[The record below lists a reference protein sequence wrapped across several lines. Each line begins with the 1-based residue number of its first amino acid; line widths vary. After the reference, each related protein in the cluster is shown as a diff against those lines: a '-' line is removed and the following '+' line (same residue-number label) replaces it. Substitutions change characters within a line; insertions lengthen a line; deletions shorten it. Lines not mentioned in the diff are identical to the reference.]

1 MTNETI
7 DQTTTPD
14 QTLNQTDFVP
24 QRFINNLQAAF
35 IKVDNAVAS
44 FDPDQKPIVDKN
56 DRDNRQAFEKI
67 SQLREEYANKAIKN
81 PTKKNQYF
89 SDFINKSN
97 DLINKDNLI
106 AVDSSVDSFKKFG
119 DQRYQIFTS
128 WVSLQK
134 DPSKINTQQIQN
146 FMENIIQPPISDDK
160 EKAEFLRSAKQS
172 FAGIIIGNQIR
183 SDEKFMGVFDE
194 FLKARQEAEKNAE
207 PTGGDWLDIFLSFVF
222 NKKQSSDLKE
232 TLHQEPRPDFEQN
245 IATTTTDI
253 QGLPPEA
260 RDLLDERGNFSK
272 FTLGDMEMLDVE
284 GVADKD
290 PNYKFNQ
297 LLIHNNALSS
307 VLMGSHSGIE
317 PEKVSLL
324 YGDNGGPEARHDWN
338 ATVGYKNQQGSN
350 VATLI
355 NAHLNNGS
363 GLVIAGNENGIKN
376 PSFYLYKQDQLT
388 GLKQALSQEEIQNKV
403 DFMEFLAQNN
413 AKLDNLSEK
422 EKEKFQTE
430 IGNFQ
435 KDRKA
440 YLDALGSDHIAFVS
454 KKDPKHLA
462 LVTEFGN
469 GEVSYTLK
477 DYGKKQDKALDGET
491 KTTLQGSLKY
501 DGVMFV
507 DYSNF
512 KYTNVSKSP
521 DKGLGATN
529 GVSHL
534 EANFSK
540 VAVFNLP
547 NLNNLAITN
556 YIRRDLEDKLW
567 AKGLSPQEANKLI
580 KDFLNSNKELVG
592 KVSNFNK
599 AVAEAKNTGNYD
611 EVKKAQKDLEKS
623 LRKRESLEKEVAK
636 KLESRNDNKN
646 RMEAKAQANSQKDK
660 IFALINK
667 EASKEARAAAFDPN
681 LKGVR
686 SELSDKLENINK
698 NLKDFGKSF
707 DELKNGKNNDFS
719 KAEETLKA
727 LKDSVKDLGINPEWI
742 SKIENLNAALNDFK
756 NGKNKDFSKVTQA
769 KSDLENS
776 IKDVII
782 NQKIT
787 DKVDNLNQAVSETKL
802 TGNFSKVEQALAE
815 LKNLSLDLGKNSDLQ
830 FVRDGV
836 RGTLVG
842 NGLSKTEATTL
853 TKNFS
858 DIRKELSEK
867 LFGKSNNN
875 NNGLKNN
882 EEPIYAQVNK
892 KKAGQATSPEEP
904 IYAQVARK
912 MSVKIDQLNEAASA
926 INRKIDRIN
935 KIASAGKGVGGF
947 SGAGQSASPEE
958 PIYAQVA
965 KKVSAKIDQ
974 LNESASAI
982 NRKIDRINK
991 IASAGKGVGGFSG
1004 AGQSAS
1010 PEEPIYAQVAKKV
1023 RAKIDQ
1029 LNESASAIN
1038 RKMDRINKIASAG
1051 KGVGGFRGAGQSA
1064 SPEEPIYAQ
1073 VAKKVRAKIDQLNE
1087 SASAINRKMDRINKI
1102 ASAGKGVGGFSGA
1115 GQSASP
1121 EEPLYAQVA
1130 KKVRAKIDQLNESAS
1145 AINRKIDRINKIAS
1159 AGKGV
1164 GGFRGAGQSAS
1175 PEEPI
1180 YAQVAKKVSA
1190 KIDQLNESASAI
1202 NRKMDRINKIASAGK
1217 GVGGFSGAGQSASPE
1232 EPLYAQVA
1240 KKVSAKID
1248 QLNESASAINRK
1260 IDRIN
1265 KIASAGKGVGGFSG
1279 AGQSASPE
1287 EPLYA
1292 QVAKKVRAKIDQ
1304 LNESASAINRK
1315 MDRINKIASA
1325 GKGVG
1330 GFRGAGQ
1337 SASPEEPL
1345 YAQVAK
1351 KVSAKIDQ
1359 LNESASAINRKID
1372 RINKIA
1378 SAGKGVGG
1386 FRGAGQSASPEEPLY
1401 AQVAK
1406 KVRAKID
1413 QLNESA
1419 SAINRKIDR
1428 INKIASAGKGVGG
1441 FRGAGQ
1447 SASPEEPL
1455 YAQVAKKVR
1464 AKIDQ
1469 LNESASAIN
1478 RKIDRINKIAS
1489 AGKGVGGFSGA
1500 GQSASPEEPLYAQ
1513 VAKKVRAKID
1523 QLNESASAINR
1534 KMDRINKIASAGKGV
1549 GGFRGAGQSASPEE
1563 PLYAQ
1568 VAKKVSAKIDQ
1579 LNESASA
1586 INRKMDRI
1594 NKIASAGKGVGGFRG
1609 AGQSASPEEP
1619 IYAQVAKKVSAK
1631 IDQLNESASAINRK
1645 MDRINKIAS
1654 AGKGVGGFRG
1664 AGQSAS
1670 PEEPLYAQVAK
1681 KVSAKIDQL
1690 NESASAINRKID
1702 RINKIASAGKGVG
1715 GFSGAGQSASPEE
1728 PIYAQVAKKVSAKID
1743 QLNES
1748 ASAINRKID
1757 RINKIASAGKGV
1769 GGFSGAGQSASPEP
1783 IYATID
1789 FDEANQAGFSLR
1801 RSAAVNDLS
1810 KVGLSREQELT
1821 RRIGDLNQAVSEAK
1835 AGHFDKLEQKIDE
1848 LKDSTKKNALKLW
1861 VESAKQV
1868 PTGLQAKLDN
1878 YATNSHTRINSNV
1891 QSGTINEKATGMLT
1905 QKNPEWLKLVN
1916 DKIVAHNVGSAH
1928 LSEYDKIGFNQK
1940 NMKDYS
1946 DSFKF
1951 STKLNNAVK
1960 DIKSSFV
1967 QFLTNTFSTGSYS
1980 LMKANVE
1987 HGVKNTTKGGFQKS

>member
-1 MTNETI
+1 
-7 DQTTTPD
+7 
-14 QTLNQTDFVP
+14 
-24 QRFINNLQAAF
+24 
-35 IKVDNAVAS
+35 
-44 FDPDQKPIVDKN
+44 
-56 DRDNRQAFEKI
+56 
-67 SQLREEYANKAIKN
+67 
-81 PTKKNQYF
+81 
-89 SDFINKSN
+89 
-97 DLINKDNLI
+97 
-106 AVDSSVDSFKKFG
+106 
-119 DQRYQIFTS
+119 
-128 WVSLQK
+128 
-134 DPSKINTQQIQN
+134 
-146 FMENIIQPPISDDK
+146 QPPISDDK

-194 FLKARQEAEKNAE
+194 SLKARQEAEKNEE
-207 PTGGDWLDIFLSFVF
+207 PAGGDWLDIFLSFVF

-245 IATTTTDI
+245 LATTTTDI

-260 RDLLDERGNFSK
+260 RDLLDERGNFFK

-307 VLMGSHSGIE
+307 VLMGGHSNIE

-338 ATVGYKNQQGSN
+338 ATVGYKNQQGNN

-363 GLVIAGNENGIKN
+363 GLIIVGNEDGIKN
-376 PSFYLYKQDQLT
+376 PSFYLYKEDQLT
-388 GLKQALSQEEIQNKV
+388 GLKQAMSQEEIQNKV
-403 DFMEFLAQNN
+403 DFMEFLAKNN

-430 IGNFQ
+430 IENFQ
-435 KDRKA
+435 KDREA
-440 YLDALGSDHIAFVS
+440 YLDALGNDHIAFVS

-507 DYSNF
+507 NYSNF
-512 KYTNVSKSP
+512 KYTNASKSP
-521 DKGLGATN
+521 NKGLGATN

-534 EANFSK
+534 EANLSK

-580 KDFLNSNKELVG
+580 KDFLNSNKEMVG
-592 KVSNFNK
+592 KVLNFNK

-623 LRKRESLEKEVAK
+623 LRKREHLEKEVAK

-660 IFALINK
+660 IFALINQ
-667 EASKEARAAAFDPN
+667 EASKEARVAAFDPN
-681 LKGVR
+681 LKGIR

-802 TGNFSKVEQALAE
+802 TGDFSKVEQALAE
-815 LKNLSLDLGKNSDLQ
+815 LKSLSLDQKNESFNVGKNSDLQ
-830 FVRDGV
+830 SVRDSV

-842 NGLSKTEATTL
+842 NGLSKTEATKL
-853 TKNFS
+853 SKNFS

-875 NNGLKNN
+875 SNGLKNS

-904 IYAQVARK
+904 IYAQVAK
-912 MSVKIDQLNEAASA
+912 KVSAKIDQLNKATSK
-926 INRKIDRIN
+926 INARIDRIN

-947 SGAGQSASPEE
+947 SGAG
-958 PIYAQVA
+958 
-965 KKVSAKIDQ
+965 
-974 LNESASAI
+974 
-982 NRKIDRINK
+982 R
-991 IASAGKGVGGFSG
+991 
-1004 AGQSAS
+1004 
-1010 PEEPIYAQVAKKV
+1010 
-1023 RAKIDQ
+1023 
-1029 LNESASAIN
+1029 
-1038 RKMDRINKIASAG
+1038 
-1051 KGVGGFRGAGQSA
+1051 
-1064 SPEEPIYAQ
+1064 
-1073 VAKKVRAKIDQLNE
+1073 
-1087 SASAINRKMDRINKI
+1087 
-1102 ASAGKGVGGFSGA
+1102 
-1115 GQSASP
+1115 
-1121 EEPLYAQVA
+1121 
-1130 KKVRAKIDQLNESAS
+1130 
-1145 AINRKIDRINKIAS
+1145 
-1159 AGKGV
+1159 
-1164 GGFRGAGQSAS
+1164 
-1175 PEEPI
+1175 
-1180 YAQVAKKVSA
+1180 
-1190 KIDQLNESASAI
+1190 
-1202 NRKMDRINKIASAGK
+1202 
-1217 GVGGFSGAGQSASPE
+1217 
-1232 EPLYAQVA
+1232 
-1240 KKVSAKID
+1240 
-1248 QLNESASAINRK
+1248 
-1260 IDRIN
+1260 
-1265 KIASAGKGVGGFSG
+1265 
-1279 AGQSASPE
+1279 
-1287 EPLYA
+1287 
-1292 QVAKKVRAKIDQ
+1292 
-1304 LNESASAINRK
+1304 
-1315 MDRINKIASA
+1315 
-1325 GKGVG
+1325 
-1330 GFRGAGQ
+1330 
-1337 SASPEEPL
+1337 
-1345 YAQVAK
+1345 
-1351 KVSAKIDQ
+1351 
-1359 LNESASAINRKID
+1359 
-1372 RINKIA
+1372 
-1378 SAGKGVGG
+1378 
-1386 FRGAGQSASPEEPLY
+1386 
-1401 AQVAK
+1401 
-1406 KVRAKID
+1406 
-1413 QLNESA
+1413 
-1419 SAINRKIDR
+1419 
-1428 INKIASAGKGVGG
+1428 
-1441 FRGAGQ
+1441 
-1447 SASPEEPL
+1447 
-1455 YAQVAKKVR
+1455 
-1464 AKIDQ
+1464 
-1469 LNESASAIN
+1469 
-1478 RKIDRINKIAS
+1478 
-1489 AGKGVGGFSGA
+1489 
-1500 GQSASPEEPLYAQ
+1500 
-1513 VAKKVRAKID
+1513 
-1523 QLNESASAINR
+1523 
-1534 KMDRINKIASAGKGV
+1534 
-1549 GGFRGAGQSASPEE
+1549 
-1563 PLYAQ
+1563 
-1568 VAKKVSAKIDQ
+1568 
-1579 LNESASA
+1579 
-1586 INRKMDRI
+1586 
-1594 NKIASAGKGVGGFRG
+1594 
-1609 AGQSASPEEP
+1609 
-1619 IYAQVAKKVSAK
+1619 
-1631 IDQLNESASAINRK
+1631 
-1645 MDRINKIAS
+1645 
-1654 AGKGVGGFRG
+1654 
-1664 AGQSAS
+1664 
-1670 PEEPLYAQVAK
+1670 
-1681 KVSAKIDQL
+1681 
-1690 NESASAINRKID
+1690 
-1702 RINKIASAGKGVG
+1702 
-1715 GFSGAGQSASPEE
+1715 
-1728 PIYAQVAKKVSAKID
+1728 
-1743 QLNES
+1743 
-1748 ASAINRKID
+1748 
-1757 RINKIASAGKGV
+1757 
-1769 GGFSGAGQSASPEP
+1769 SASPEP

-1789 FDEANQAGFSLR
+1789 FDETNQAGFPLR

-1835 AGHFDKLEQKIDE
+1835 TGHFSNLEQKIDE

-1891 QSGTINEKATGMLT
+1891 QSGTINEKVTGMLT

-1960 DIKSSFV
+1960 DIKSGFV

-1980 LMKANVE
+1980 LIKANAE
-1987 HGVKNTTKGGFQKS
+1987 HGVKNTTKSGFQKS

>member
-14 QTLNQTDFVP
+14 QTLNPTDFVP
-24 QRFINNLQAAF
+24 QRFINNLQVAF
-35 IKVDNAVAS
+35 LKVDNAVAS
-44 FDPDQKPIVDKN
+44 YDPDQKPIVDKN

-81 PTKKNQYF
+81 PAKKNQYF

-134 DPSKINTQQIQN
+134 DPSKINTQQIRN
-146 FMENIIQPPISDDK
+146 FMENIVQPPISDDK

-194 FLKARQEAEKNAE
+194 SLKERQEAEKSAE
-207 PTGGDWLDIFLSFVF
+207 PSGGDWLDIFLSFVF

-245 IATTTTDI
+245 LATTTTDI

-307 VLMGSHSGIE
+307 VLMGGHSSIE

-355 NAHLNNGS
+355 NAHLHNGS

-376 PSFYLYKQDQLT
+376 PSFYLYKEDQLT
-388 GLKQALSQEEIQNKV
+388 GLKQAMSQEEIQNKV
-403 DFMEFLAQNN
+403 DFMEFLAKNN

-422 EKEKFQTE
+422 EKGKFQTE

-440 YLDALGSDHIAFVS
+440 YLDALGNDHVAFVS
-454 KKDPKHLA
+454 KKDNKHLA

-507 DYSNF
+507 NYSNF
-512 KYTNVSKSP
+512 KYTNASKSP
-521 DKGLGATN
+521 DKGVGTTN

-556 YIRRDLEDKLW
+556 YIRRDLEDKLR

-623 LRKRESLEKEVAK
+623 LRKREHLEKEVAK
-636 KLESRNDNKN
+636 KLESRNENKN

-681 LKGVR
+681 LKGIR

-707 DELKNGKNNDFS
+707 DELKNGTNKDFS

-727 LKDSVKDLGINPEWI
+727 LKDSMEDLGINPEEWI

-756 NGKNKDFSKVTQA
+756 NGKNSDFSKVTQA

-802 TGNFSKVEQALAE
+802 TGDFSKVEQVLAE
-815 LKNLSLDLGKNSDLQ
+815 LKNLSLDQKNESFNVGKSSDLQ
-830 FVRDGV
+830 SVRDSV

-842 NGLSKTEATTL
+842 NGLSKTEATKL
-853 TKNFS
+853 SKNFS

-867 LFGKSNNN
+867 LFGKSNS
-875 NNGLKNN
+875 NGLKNN

-892 KKAGQATSPEEP
+892 KKAGQVASPEEP
-904 IYAQVARK
+904 IYAQVAK
-912 MSVKIDQLNEAASA
+912 KVSAKIDQLNEATSA

-947 SGAGQSASPEE
+947 SGAG
-958 PIYAQVA
+958 
-965 KKVSAKIDQ
+965 
-974 LNESASAI
+974 
-982 NRKIDRINK
+982 R
-991 IASAGKGVGGFSG
+991 
-1004 AGQSAS
+1004 
-1010 PEEPIYAQVAKKV
+1010 
-1023 RAKIDQ
+1023 
-1029 LNESASAIN
+1029 
-1038 RKMDRINKIASAG
+1038 
-1051 KGVGGFRGAGQSA
+1051 
-1064 SPEEPIYAQ
+1064 
-1073 VAKKVRAKIDQLNE
+1073 
-1087 SASAINRKMDRINKI
+1087 
-1102 ASAGKGVGGFSGA
+1102 
-1115 GQSASP
+1115 
-1121 EEPLYAQVA
+1121 
-1130 KKVRAKIDQLNESAS
+1130 
-1145 AINRKIDRINKIAS
+1145 
-1159 AGKGV
+1159 
-1164 GGFRGAGQSAS
+1164 
-1175 PEEPI
+1175 
-1180 YAQVAKKVSA
+1180 
-1190 KIDQLNESASAI
+1190 
-1202 NRKMDRINKIASAGK
+1202 
-1217 GVGGFSGAGQSASPE
+1217 
-1232 EPLYAQVA
+1232 
-1240 KKVSAKID
+1240 
-1248 QLNESASAINRK
+1248 
-1260 IDRIN
+1260 
-1265 KIASAGKGVGGFSG
+1265 
-1279 AGQSASPE
+1279 
-1287 EPLYA
+1287 
-1292 QVAKKVRAKIDQ
+1292 
-1304 LNESASAINRK
+1304 
-1315 MDRINKIASA
+1315 
-1325 GKGVG
+1325 
-1330 GFRGAGQ
+1330 
-1337 SASPEEPL
+1337 
-1345 YAQVAK
+1345 
-1351 KVSAKIDQ
+1351 
-1359 LNESASAINRKID
+1359 
-1372 RINKIA
+1372 
-1378 SAGKGVGG
+1378 
-1386 FRGAGQSASPEEPLY
+1386 
-1401 AQVAK
+1401 
-1406 KVRAKID
+1406 
-1413 QLNESA
+1413 
-1419 SAINRKIDR
+1419 
-1428 INKIASAGKGVGG
+1428 
-1441 FRGAGQ
+1441 
-1447 SASPEEPL
+1447 
-1455 YAQVAKKVR
+1455 
-1464 AKIDQ
+1464 
-1469 LNESASAIN
+1469 
-1478 RKIDRINKIAS
+1478 
-1489 AGKGVGGFSGA
+1489 
-1500 GQSASPEEPLYAQ
+1500 
-1513 VAKKVRAKID
+1513 
-1523 QLNESASAINR
+1523 
-1534 KMDRINKIASAGKGV
+1534 
-1549 GGFRGAGQSASPEE
+1549 
-1563 PLYAQ
+1563 
-1568 VAKKVSAKIDQ
+1568 
-1579 LNESASA
+1579 
-1586 INRKMDRI
+1586 
-1594 NKIASAGKGVGGFRG
+1594 
-1609 AGQSASPEEP
+1609 
-1619 IYAQVAKKVSAK
+1619 
-1631 IDQLNESASAINRK
+1631 
-1645 MDRINKIAS
+1645 
-1654 AGKGVGGFRG
+1654 
-1664 AGQSAS
+1664 
-1670 PEEPLYAQVAK
+1670 
-1681 KVSAKIDQL
+1681 
-1690 NESASAINRKID
+1690 
-1702 RINKIASAGKGVG
+1702 
-1715 GFSGAGQSASPEE
+1715 
-1728 PIYAQVAKKVSAKID
+1728 
-1743 QLNES
+1743 
-1748 ASAINRKID
+1748 
-1757 RINKIASAGKGV
+1757 
-1769 GGFSGAGQSASPEP
+1769 SASPEP

-1789 FDEANQAGFSLR
+1789 FDEANQAGFPLR
-1801 RSAAVNDLS
+1801 RYAAVNDLS

-1835 AGHFDKLEQKIDE
+1835 TGHFDKLEQKIDE

-1868 PTGLQAKLDN
+1868 PTSLQAKLDN

-1891 QSGTINEKATGMLT
+1891 QNGAINERATGMLT

-1960 DIKSSFV
+1960 DIKSNFV
-1967 QFLTNTFSTGSYS
+1967 QFLTNAFSQGSYN
-1980 LMKANVE
+1980 LMKANAE
-1987 HGVKNTTKGGFQKS
+1987 HGVKNTTKSGFQKS

>member
-14 QTLNQTDFVP
+14 QTPNQTDFVP
-24 QRFINNLQAAF
+24 QRFINNLQVAF

-44 FDPDQKPIVDKN
+44 FDPNQKPIVDKN

-134 DPSKINTQQIQN
+134 DPSKINTQQIRN

-183 SDEKFMGVFDE
+183 SDQKFMGVFDE
-194 FLKARQEAEKNAE
+194 SLKERQEAEKNAE
-207 PTGGDWLDIFLSFVF
+207 PAGGDWLDIFLSFVF

-245 IATTTTDI
+245 LATTTTDI

-260 RDLLDERGNFSK
+260 RDLLDERGNFFK
-272 FTLGDMEMLDVE
+272 FTLGDVEMLDVE

-307 VLMGSHSGIE
+307 VLMGGHSNIE

-363 GLVIAGNENGIKN
+363 GLIIAGNEDGIKN
-376 PSFYLYKQDQLT
+376 PSFYLYKEDQLT
-388 GLKQALSQEEIQNKV
+388 GLKQAMSQEEIQNKV

-430 IGNFQ
+430 IEYFQ

-440 YLDALGSDHIAFVS
+440 YLDALGNDHIAFVS

-507 DYSNF
+507 NYSNF
-512 KYTNVSKSP
+512 KYTNASKSP
-521 DKGLGATN
+521 DKGVGTTN

-580 KDFLNSNKELVG
+580 KDFLNSNKEMVG

-623 LRKRESLEKEVAK
+623 LRKREHLEKEVAK

-802 TGNFSKVEQALAE
+802 TGDFSKVEQALAE
-815 LKNLSLDLGKNSDLQ
+815 LKSLSLDQKNESFNVGKNSDLQ
-830 FVRDGV
+830 SVRDSV

-842 NGLSKTEATTL
+842 NGLSKTEATKL
-853 TKNFS
+853 SKNFS

-875 NNGLKNN
+875 SNGLKNN

-892 KKAGQATSPEEP
+892 KKTGQATSPEEP
-904 IYAQVARK
+904 IYAQVNKKKTGQVASPEEPIYAQVAK
-912 MSVKIDQLNEAASA
+912 KVSAKIDQLNEATSA

-947 SGAGQSASPEE
+947 SGAG
-958 PIYAQVA
+958 
-965 KKVSAKIDQ
+965 
-974 LNESASAI
+974 
-982 NRKIDRINK
+982 R
-991 IASAGKGVGGFSG
+991 
-1004 AGQSAS
+1004 
-1010 PEEPIYAQVAKKV
+1010 
-1023 RAKIDQ
+1023 
-1029 LNESASAIN
+1029 
-1038 RKMDRINKIASAG
+1038 
-1051 KGVGGFRGAGQSA
+1051 
-1064 SPEEPIYAQ
+1064 
-1073 VAKKVRAKIDQLNE
+1073 
-1087 SASAINRKMDRINKI
+1087 
-1102 ASAGKGVGGFSGA
+1102 
-1115 GQSASP
+1115 
-1121 EEPLYAQVA
+1121 
-1130 KKVRAKIDQLNESAS
+1130 
-1145 AINRKIDRINKIAS
+1145 
-1159 AGKGV
+1159 
-1164 GGFRGAGQSAS
+1164 
-1175 PEEPI
+1175 
-1180 YAQVAKKVSA
+1180 
-1190 KIDQLNESASAI
+1190 
-1202 NRKMDRINKIASAGK
+1202 
-1217 GVGGFSGAGQSASPE
+1217 
-1232 EPLYAQVA
+1232 
-1240 KKVSAKID
+1240 
-1248 QLNESASAINRK
+1248 
-1260 IDRIN
+1260 
-1265 KIASAGKGVGGFSG
+1265 
-1279 AGQSASPE
+1279 
-1287 EPLYA
+1287 
-1292 QVAKKVRAKIDQ
+1292 
-1304 LNESASAINRK
+1304 
-1315 MDRINKIASA
+1315 
-1325 GKGVG
+1325 
-1330 GFRGAGQ
+1330 
-1337 SASPEEPL
+1337 
-1345 YAQVAK
+1345 
-1351 KVSAKIDQ
+1351 
-1359 LNESASAINRKID
+1359 
-1372 RINKIA
+1372 
-1378 SAGKGVGG
+1378 
-1386 FRGAGQSASPEEPLY
+1386 
-1401 AQVAK
+1401 
-1406 KVRAKID
+1406 
-1413 QLNESA
+1413 
-1419 SAINRKIDR
+1419 
-1428 INKIASAGKGVGG
+1428 
-1441 FRGAGQ
+1441 
-1447 SASPEEPL
+1447 
-1455 YAQVAKKVR
+1455 
-1464 AKIDQ
+1464 
-1469 LNESASAIN
+1469 
-1478 RKIDRINKIAS
+1478 
-1489 AGKGVGGFSGA
+1489 
-1500 GQSASPEEPLYAQ
+1500 
-1513 VAKKVRAKID
+1513 
-1523 QLNESASAINR
+1523 
-1534 KMDRINKIASAGKGV
+1534 
-1549 GGFRGAGQSASPEE
+1549 
-1563 PLYAQ
+1563 
-1568 VAKKVSAKIDQ
+1568 
-1579 LNESASA
+1579 
-1586 INRKMDRI
+1586 
-1594 NKIASAGKGVGGFRG
+1594 
-1609 AGQSASPEEP
+1609 
-1619 IYAQVAKKVSAK
+1619 
-1631 IDQLNESASAINRK
+1631 
-1645 MDRINKIAS
+1645 
-1654 AGKGVGGFRG
+1654 
-1664 AGQSAS
+1664 
-1670 PEEPLYAQVAK
+1670 
-1681 KVSAKIDQL
+1681 
-1690 NESASAINRKID
+1690 
-1702 RINKIASAGKGVG
+1702 
-1715 GFSGAGQSASPEE
+1715 
-1728 PIYAQVAKKVSAKID
+1728 
-1743 QLNES
+1743 
-1748 ASAINRKID
+1748 
-1757 RINKIASAGKGV
+1757 
-1769 GGFSGAGQSASPEP
+1769 SASPEP

-1789 FDEANQAGFSLR
+1789 FDEANQAGFPLR
-1801 RSAAVNDLS
+1801 RSAPVNDLS
-1810 KVGLSREQELT
+1810 KVGLSREEELT

-1835 AGHFDKLEQKIDE
+1835 TGHFDKLEQKIDE
-1848 LKDSTKKNALKLW
+1848 LKDSTKNNASKLW

-1891 QSGTINEKATGMLT
+1891 QKGVINEKATGVLT

-1960 DIKSSFV
+1960 DIKSNFV
-1967 QFLTNTFSTGSYS
+1967 QFLTNAFSTGSYS

-1987 HGVKNTTKGGFQKS
+1987 HGVKNTTKSGFQKS

>member
-14 QTLNQTDFVP
+14 QTPNPTGFVP
-24 QRFINNLQAAF
+24 QRFINNLQVAF
-35 IKVDNAVAS
+35 LKVDNAVAS
-44 FDPDQKPIVDKN
+44 YDPDQKPIVDKN

-134 DPSKINTQQIQN
+134 DPSKINTQQIRN

-183 SDEKFMGVFDE
+183 SDQKFMGVFDE
-194 FLKARQEAEKNAE
+194 SLKARQEAEKNAE
-207 PTGGDWLDIFLSFVF
+207 PSGGDWLDIFLSFVF

-245 IATTTTDI
+245 LATTTTDI

-307 VLMGSHSGIE
+307 VLMGGHSNIE

-355 NAHLNNGS
+355 NAHLHNGS
-363 GLVIAGNENGIKN
+363 GLVIAGNEDGIKN
-376 PSFYLYKQDQLT
+376 PSFYLYKEDQLT
-388 GLKQALSQEEIQNKV
+388 GLKQAMSQEEIQNKV
-403 DFMEFLAQNN
+403 DFMEFLAKNN

-430 IGNFQ
+430 IEYFQ

-440 YLDALGSDHIAFVS
+440 YLDALGNDHVAFVS
-454 KKDPKHLA
+454 KKDQKHLA

-477 DYGKKQDKALDGET
+477 DYGKKQDKALDGEV

-512 KYTNVSKSP
+512 KYTNASKSP
-521 DKGLGATN
+521 DKGVSATN

-547 NLNNLAITN
+547 NLNNFAITN

-580 KDFLNSNKELVG
+580 KDFLNSNKEMVG

-623 LRKRESLEKEVAK
+623 LRKREHLEKEVAK

-719 KAEETLKA
+719 KAEEALKA

-756 NGKNKDFSKVTQA
+756 NGKNNDFSKVTQA

-787 DKVDNLNQAVSETKL
+787 DKVDNLNQAVLETKL
-802 TGNFSKVEQALAE
+802 TGDFSKVEQALAE
-815 LKNLSLDLGKNSDLQ
+815 LKNLSLDQKNESFNVGKNSDLQ
-830 FVRDGV
+830 SVRDSV

-842 NGLSKTEATTL
+842 NGLSKTEATKL
-853 TKNFS
+853 SKNFS

-867 LFGKSNNN
+867 LFGKSNS
-875 NNGLKNN
+875 NGLKNN
-882 EEPIYAQVNK
+882 EEPIYAQVAK
-892 KKAGQATSPEEP
+892 KVSA
-904 IYAQVARK
+904 
-912 MSVKIDQLNEAASA
+912 KIDQLNEATSA

-947 SGAGQSASPEE
+947 SGAG
-958 PIYAQVA
+958 
-965 KKVSAKIDQ
+965 
-974 LNESASAI
+974 
-982 NRKIDRINK
+982 R
-991 IASAGKGVGGFSG
+991 
-1004 AGQSAS
+1004 
-1010 PEEPIYAQVAKKV
+1010 
-1023 RAKIDQ
+1023 
-1029 LNESASAIN
+1029 
-1038 RKMDRINKIASAG
+1038 
-1051 KGVGGFRGAGQSA
+1051 
-1064 SPEEPIYAQ
+1064 
-1073 VAKKVRAKIDQLNE
+1073 
-1087 SASAINRKMDRINKI
+1087 
-1102 ASAGKGVGGFSGA
+1102 
-1115 GQSASP
+1115 
-1121 EEPLYAQVA
+1121 
-1130 KKVRAKIDQLNESAS
+1130 
-1145 AINRKIDRINKIAS
+1145 
-1159 AGKGV
+1159 
-1164 GGFRGAGQSAS
+1164 
-1175 PEEPI
+1175 
-1180 YAQVAKKVSA
+1180 
-1190 KIDQLNESASAI
+1190 
-1202 NRKMDRINKIASAGK
+1202 
-1217 GVGGFSGAGQSASPE
+1217 
-1232 EPLYAQVA
+1232 
-1240 KKVSAKID
+1240 
-1248 QLNESASAINRK
+1248 
-1260 IDRIN
+1260 
-1265 KIASAGKGVGGFSG
+1265 
-1279 AGQSASPE
+1279 
-1287 EPLYA
+1287 
-1292 QVAKKVRAKIDQ
+1292 
-1304 LNESASAINRK
+1304 
-1315 MDRINKIASA
+1315 
-1325 GKGVG
+1325 
-1330 GFRGAGQ
+1330 
-1337 SASPEEPL
+1337 
-1345 YAQVAK
+1345 
-1351 KVSAKIDQ
+1351 
-1359 LNESASAINRKID
+1359 
-1372 RINKIA
+1372 
-1378 SAGKGVGG
+1378 
-1386 FRGAGQSASPEEPLY
+1386 
-1401 AQVAK
+1401 
-1406 KVRAKID
+1406 
-1413 QLNESA
+1413 
-1419 SAINRKIDR
+1419 
-1428 INKIASAGKGVGG
+1428 
-1441 FRGAGQ
+1441 
-1447 SASPEEPL
+1447 
-1455 YAQVAKKVR
+1455 
-1464 AKIDQ
+1464 
-1469 LNESASAIN
+1469 
-1478 RKIDRINKIAS
+1478 
-1489 AGKGVGGFSGA
+1489 
-1500 GQSASPEEPLYAQ
+1500 
-1513 VAKKVRAKID
+1513 
-1523 QLNESASAINR
+1523 
-1534 KMDRINKIASAGKGV
+1534 
-1549 GGFRGAGQSASPEE
+1549 
-1563 PLYAQ
+1563 
-1568 VAKKVSAKIDQ
+1568 
-1579 LNESASA
+1579 
-1586 INRKMDRI
+1586 
-1594 NKIASAGKGVGGFRG
+1594 
-1609 AGQSASPEEP
+1609 
-1619 IYAQVAKKVSAK
+1619 
-1631 IDQLNESASAINRK
+1631 
-1645 MDRINKIAS
+1645 
-1654 AGKGVGGFRG
+1654 
-1664 AGQSAS
+1664 
-1670 PEEPLYAQVAK
+1670 
-1681 KVSAKIDQL
+1681 
-1690 NESASAINRKID
+1690 
-1702 RINKIASAGKGVG
+1702 
-1715 GFSGAGQSASPEE
+1715 
-1728 PIYAQVAKKVSAKID
+1728 
-1743 QLNES
+1743 
-1748 ASAINRKID
+1748 
-1757 RINKIASAGKGV
+1757 
-1769 GGFSGAGQSASPEP
+1769 SASPEP

-1789 FDEANQAGFSLR
+1789 FDEANQAGFPLR
-1801 RSAAVNDLS
+1801 RYAGVGDLS

-1848 LKDSTKKNALKLW
+1848 LKDSTKQNALKLW
-1861 VESAKQV
+1861 TESAKQV

-1891 QSGTINEKATGMLT
+1891 QGGAINEKATGMLT

-1916 DKIVAHNVGSAH
+1916 DKIVAHNVGSAN
-1928 LSEYDKIGFNQK
+1928 LSAYDNIGFNQK

-1967 QFLTNTFSTGSYS
+1967 QFLTNTFSAGAYS
-1980 LMKANVE
+1980 LAKANAE
-1987 HGVKNTTKGGFQKS
+1987 LGVKNINTKSGFQKS

>member
-14 QTLNQTDFVP
+14 QTPNQTDFVP
-24 QRFINNLQAAF
+24 QRFINNLQVAF

-81 PTKKNQYF
+81 PAKKNQYF

-106 AVDSSVDSFKKFG
+106 AVDSSVESFRKFG

-134 DPSKINTQQIQN
+134 DPSKINTQQIRN
-146 FMENIIQPPISDDK
+146 FMENVIQPPISDDK

-194 FLKARQEAEKNAE
+194 SLKARQEAEKNAE
-207 PTGGDWLDIFLSFVF
+207 PAGGDWLDIFLSFVF

-232 TLHQEPRPDFEQN
+232 TLNQEPRPDFEQN
-245 IATTTTDI
+245 LATTITDI

-260 RDLLDERGNFSK
+260 RDLLDERGNFFK
-272 FTLGDMEMLDVE
+272 FTLGDVEMLDVE

-307 VLMGSHSGIE
+307 MLMGSHSNIE

-338 ATVGYKNQQGSN
+338 ATVGYKNQQGNN

-363 GLVIAGNENGIKN
+363 GLIIAGNEDGIKN
-376 PSFYLYKQDQLT
+376 PSFYLYKEDQLT
-388 GLKQALSQEEIQNKV
+388 GLKQAMSQEEIQNKV
-403 DFMEFLAQNN
+403 DFMEFLAKNN

-440 YLDALGSDHIAFVS
+440 YLDALGNDHIAFVS

-491 KTTLQGSLKY
+491 KTTLQGNLKY

-512 KYTNVSKSP
+512 KYTNASKSP

-556 YIRRDLEDKLW
+556 YIRRDLEDKLY

-580 KDFLNSNKELVG
+580 KDFLNSNKEMVG

-623 LRKRESLEKEVAK
+623 LRKREHLEKEVAK

-667 EASKEARAAAFDPN
+667 EASKEARVVAFNPN

-802 TGNFSKVEQALAE
+802 TGDFSKVEQALAE
-815 LKNLSLDLGKNSDLQ
+815 LKSLSLDLGKNSDLQ
-830 FVRDGV
+830 KSVKNGV
-836 RGTLVG
+836 NGTLVG
-842 NGLSKTEATTL
+842 NGLSKTEATNL

-858 DIRKELSEK
+858 DIRKELNEK
-867 LFGKSNNN
+867 LFGNSNNN

-882 EEPIYAQVNK
+882 TEPIYAQVNK

-904 IYAQVARK
+904 IYAQVAK
-912 MSVKIDQLNEAASA
+912 KVSAKIDQLNEATLA

-947 SGAGQSASPEE
+947 SGAG
-958 PIYAQVA
+958 
-965 KKVSAKIDQ
+965 
-974 LNESASAI
+974 
-982 NRKIDRINK
+982 R
-991 IASAGKGVGGFSG
+991 
-1004 AGQSAS
+1004 
-1010 PEEPIYAQVAKKV
+1010 
-1023 RAKIDQ
+1023 
-1029 LNESASAIN
+1029 
-1038 RKMDRINKIASAG
+1038 
-1051 KGVGGFRGAGQSA
+1051 
-1064 SPEEPIYAQ
+1064 
-1073 VAKKVRAKIDQLNE
+1073 
-1087 SASAINRKMDRINKI
+1087 
-1102 ASAGKGVGGFSGA
+1102 
-1115 GQSASP
+1115 
-1121 EEPLYAQVA
+1121 
-1130 KKVRAKIDQLNESAS
+1130 
-1145 AINRKIDRINKIAS
+1145 
-1159 AGKGV
+1159 
-1164 GGFRGAGQSAS
+1164 
-1175 PEEPI
+1175 
-1180 YAQVAKKVSA
+1180 
-1190 KIDQLNESASAI
+1190 
-1202 NRKMDRINKIASAGK
+1202 
-1217 GVGGFSGAGQSASPE
+1217 
-1232 EPLYAQVA
+1232 
-1240 KKVSAKID
+1240 
-1248 QLNESASAINRK
+1248 
-1260 IDRIN
+1260 
-1265 KIASAGKGVGGFSG
+1265 
-1279 AGQSASPE
+1279 
-1287 EPLYA
+1287 
-1292 QVAKKVRAKIDQ
+1292 
-1304 LNESASAINRK
+1304 
-1315 MDRINKIASA
+1315 
-1325 GKGVG
+1325 
-1330 GFRGAGQ
+1330 
-1337 SASPEEPL
+1337 
-1345 YAQVAK
+1345 
-1351 KVSAKIDQ
+1351 
-1359 LNESASAINRKID
+1359 
-1372 RINKIA
+1372 
-1378 SAGKGVGG
+1378 
-1386 FRGAGQSASPEEPLY
+1386 
-1401 AQVAK
+1401 
-1406 KVRAKID
+1406 
-1413 QLNESA
+1413 
-1419 SAINRKIDR
+1419 
-1428 INKIASAGKGVGG
+1428 
-1441 FRGAGQ
+1441 
-1447 SASPEEPL
+1447 
-1455 YAQVAKKVR
+1455 
-1464 AKIDQ
+1464 
-1469 LNESASAIN
+1469 
-1478 RKIDRINKIAS
+1478 
-1489 AGKGVGGFSGA
+1489 
-1500 GQSASPEEPLYAQ
+1500 
-1513 VAKKVRAKID
+1513 
-1523 QLNESASAINR
+1523 
-1534 KMDRINKIASAGKGV
+1534 
-1549 GGFRGAGQSASPEE
+1549 
-1563 PLYAQ
+1563 
-1568 VAKKVSAKIDQ
+1568 
-1579 LNESASA
+1579 
-1586 INRKMDRI
+1586 
-1594 NKIASAGKGVGGFRG
+1594 
-1609 AGQSASPEEP
+1609 
-1619 IYAQVAKKVSAK
+1619 
-1631 IDQLNESASAINRK
+1631 
-1645 MDRINKIAS
+1645 
-1654 AGKGVGGFRG
+1654 
-1664 AGQSAS
+1664 
-1670 PEEPLYAQVAK
+1670 
-1681 KVSAKIDQL
+1681 
-1690 NESASAINRKID
+1690 
-1702 RINKIASAGKGVG
+1702 
-1715 GFSGAGQSASPEE
+1715 
-1728 PIYAQVAKKVSAKID
+1728 
-1743 QLNES
+1743 
-1748 ASAINRKID
+1748 
-1757 RINKIASAGKGV
+1757 
-1769 GGFSGAGQSASPEP
+1769 SASPEP

-1789 FDEANQAGFSLR
+1789 FDEANQAGFPLR
-1801 RSAAVNDLS
+1801 RSVAVNDLS

-1835 AGHFDKLEQKIDE
+1835 TGRFDNLEQKIDE

-1861 VESAKQV
+1861 VESTKQV

-1891 QSGTINEKATGMLT
+1891 QTGTINEKATGMLT

-1980 LMKANVE
+1980 LIKANAE
-1987 HGVKNTTKGGFQKS
+1987 HGVKNTNTKGGFQKS

>member
-7 DQTTTPD
+7 DQTTTPA
-14 QTLNQTDFVP
+14 QTLDPTDFVP
-24 QRFINNLQAAF
+24 QRFINNLQVAF
-35 IKVDNAVAS
+35 LKVDNAVAS
-44 FDPDQKPIVDKN
+44 YDPDQKPIVDKN
-56 DRDNRQAFEKI
+56 DKDNRQAFEKI

-81 PTKKNQYF
+81 PAKKNQYF

-134 DPSKINTQQIQN
+134 DPSKINTQQIRN

-183 SDEKFMGVFDE
+183 LDQKFMGVFDE
-194 FLKARQEAEKNAE
+194 SLKERQEAEKNAE
-207 PTGGDWLDIFLSFVF
+207 PAGDWFDIFLSFVF

-245 IATTTTDI
+245 LATTTTDI

-307 VLMGSHSGIE
+307 VLMGGHSNIE

-338 ATVGYKNQQGSN
+338 ATVGYKNQQGNN

-355 NAHLNNGS
+355 NAHLHNGS
-363 GLVIAGNENGIKN
+363 GLIIAGNEDGIKN
-376 PSFYLYKQDQLT
+376 PSFYLYKEDQLT
-388 GLKQALSQEEIQNKV
+388 GLKQAMSQEEIQNKV
-403 DFMEFLAQNN
+403 GFMEFLARNN

-430 IGNFQ
+430 IENFQ

-440 YLDALGSDHIAFVS
+440 YLDALGNDHVAFVS

-512 KYTNVSKSP
+512 KYTNASKSP
-521 DKGLGATN
+521 DKGVGATN

-556 YIRRDLEDKLW
+556 YIRRDLEDKLL

-580 KDFLNSNKELVG
+580 KDFLNSNKEMVG

-623 LRKRESLEKEVAK
+623 LRKREHLEKEVAK

-667 EASKEARAAAFDPN
+667 EASKEARAVAFDPN
-681 LKGVR
+681 LKGIR

-727 LKDSVKDLGINPEWI
+727 LKDSVKDLGIDPEWI

-776 IKDVII
+776 IKDVSI

-787 DKVDNLNQAVSETKL
+787 DKVDNLNEAVLTAKL
-802 TGNFSKVEQALAE
+802 TGDFSKVEQALAE
-815 LKNLSLDLGKNSDLQ
+815 LKNLSLDQKNESFNAGKNSDLQ
-830 FVRDGV
+830 SVRDSV

-842 NGLSKTEATTL
+842 NGLSKTEATKL
-853 TKNFS
+853 SKNFS

-867 LFGKSNNN
+867 LFGKSNS
-875 NNGLKNN
+875 NGLKNN
-882 EEPIYAQVNK
+882 EEPIYAKVNK
-892 KKAGQATSPEEP
+892 KKTGQAVSPEEP
-904 IYAQVARK
+904 IYAQVAK
-912 MSVKIDQLNEAASA
+912 KVSAKIDQLNEATSA

-947 SGAGQSASPEE
+947 SGAG
-958 PIYAQVA
+958 
-965 KKVSAKIDQ
+965 
-974 LNESASAI
+974 
-982 NRKIDRINK
+982 R
-991 IASAGKGVGGFSG
+991 
-1004 AGQSAS
+1004 
-1010 PEEPIYAQVAKKV
+1010 
-1023 RAKIDQ
+1023 
-1029 LNESASAIN
+1029 
-1038 RKMDRINKIASAG
+1038 
-1051 KGVGGFRGAGQSA
+1051 
-1064 SPEEPIYAQ
+1064 
-1073 VAKKVRAKIDQLNE
+1073 
-1087 SASAINRKMDRINKI
+1087 
-1102 ASAGKGVGGFSGA
+1102 
-1115 GQSASP
+1115 
-1121 EEPLYAQVA
+1121 
-1130 KKVRAKIDQLNESAS
+1130 
-1145 AINRKIDRINKIAS
+1145 
-1159 AGKGV
+1159 
-1164 GGFRGAGQSAS
+1164 
-1175 PEEPI
+1175 
-1180 YAQVAKKVSA
+1180 
-1190 KIDQLNESASAI
+1190 
-1202 NRKMDRINKIASAGK
+1202 
-1217 GVGGFSGAGQSASPE
+1217 
-1232 EPLYAQVA
+1232 
-1240 KKVSAKID
+1240 
-1248 QLNESASAINRK
+1248 
-1260 IDRIN
+1260 
-1265 KIASAGKGVGGFSG
+1265 
-1279 AGQSASPE
+1279 
-1287 EPLYA
+1287 
-1292 QVAKKVRAKIDQ
+1292 
-1304 LNESASAINRK
+1304 
-1315 MDRINKIASA
+1315 
-1325 GKGVG
+1325 
-1330 GFRGAGQ
+1330 
-1337 SASPEEPL
+1337 
-1345 YAQVAK
+1345 
-1351 KVSAKIDQ
+1351 
-1359 LNESASAINRKID
+1359 
-1372 RINKIA
+1372 
-1378 SAGKGVGG
+1378 
-1386 FRGAGQSASPEEPLY
+1386 
-1401 AQVAK
+1401 
-1406 KVRAKID
+1406 
-1413 QLNESA
+1413 
-1419 SAINRKIDR
+1419 
-1428 INKIASAGKGVGG
+1428 
-1441 FRGAGQ
+1441 
-1447 SASPEEPL
+1447 
-1455 YAQVAKKVR
+1455 
-1464 AKIDQ
+1464 
-1469 LNESASAIN
+1469 
-1478 RKIDRINKIAS
+1478 
-1489 AGKGVGGFSGA
+1489 
-1500 GQSASPEEPLYAQ
+1500 
-1513 VAKKVRAKID
+1513 
-1523 QLNESASAINR
+1523 
-1534 KMDRINKIASAGKGV
+1534 
-1549 GGFRGAGQSASPEE
+1549 
-1563 PLYAQ
+1563 
-1568 VAKKVSAKIDQ
+1568 
-1579 LNESASA
+1579 
-1586 INRKMDRI
+1586 
-1594 NKIASAGKGVGGFRG
+1594 
-1609 AGQSASPEEP
+1609 
-1619 IYAQVAKKVSAK
+1619 
-1631 IDQLNESASAINRK
+1631 
-1645 MDRINKIAS
+1645 
-1654 AGKGVGGFRG
+1654 
-1664 AGQSAS
+1664 
-1670 PEEPLYAQVAK
+1670 
-1681 KVSAKIDQL
+1681 
-1690 NESASAINRKID
+1690 
-1702 RINKIASAGKGVG
+1702 
-1715 GFSGAGQSASPEE
+1715 
-1728 PIYAQVAKKVSAKID
+1728 
-1743 QLNES
+1743 
-1748 ASAINRKID
+1748 
-1757 RINKIASAGKGV
+1757 
-1769 GGFSGAGQSASPEP
+1769 SASPEP

-1789 FDEANQAGFSLR
+1789 FDEANQAGFPLR
-1801 RSAAVNDLS
+1801 RYAGVNDLS

-1835 AGHFDKLEQKIDE
+1835 TGHFDKLEQKIDE
-1848 LKDSTKKNALKLW
+1848 LKDSTKNNASKLW

-1878 YATNSHTRINSNV
+1878 YVTNSHTRIDSNV
-1891 QSGTINEKATGMLT
+1891 KNGTINEKATGMLT

-1951 STKLNNAVK
+1951 SSKLNNAMK
-1960 DIKSSFV
+1960 DIKSNFV
-1967 QFLTNTFSTGSYS
+1967 QFLTNAFSAGSYS
-1980 LMKANVE
+1980 VAKANAE
-1987 HGVKNTTKGGFQKS
+1987 LGVKNINTKSGFQKS

>member
-14 QTLNQTDFVP
+14 QTPNQTDFVP
-24 QRFINNLQAAF
+24 QRFINNLQVAF

-81 PTKKNQYF
+81 PAKKNQYF

-134 DPSKINTQQIQN
+134 DPSKINTQQIRN

-183 SDEKFMGVFDE
+183 SDQKFMGVFDE
-194 FLKARQEAEKNAE
+194 SLKERQEAEKNAE
-207 PTGGDWLDIFLSFVF
+207 PSGGDWLDIFLSFVF

-245 IATTTTDI
+245 LATTTTDI

-260 RDLLDERGNFSK
+260 RDLLDERGNFFK
-272 FTLGDMEMLDVE
+272 FTLGDVEMLDVE

-307 VLMGSHSGIE
+307 VLMGGHSSIE

-355 NAHLNNGS
+355 NAHLHNGS
-363 GLVIAGNENGIKN
+363 GLIIAGNEDGIKN
-376 PSFYLYKQDQLT
+376 PSFYLYKEDQLT
-388 GLKQALSQEEIQNKV
+388 GLKQAMSQKEIQNKV
-403 DFMEFLAQNN
+403 DFMEFLAKNN

-430 IGNFQ
+430 IENFQ
-435 KDRKA
+435 KDPKA
-440 YLDALGSDHIAFVS
+440 YLDALGNDHVAFVS

-462 LVTEFGN
+462 LVTEFGD

-507 DYSNF
+507 NYSNF
-512 KYTNVSKSP
+512 KYTNASKSP
-521 DKGLGATN
+521 DKGVGATN

-534 EANFSK
+534 EANLSK

-580 KDFLNSNKELVG
+580 KDFLNSNKEMVG

-623 LRKRESLEKEVAK
+623 LRKREHLEKEVAK

-707 DELKNGKNNDFS
+707 DDFKNGKNDFS

-787 DKVDNLNQAVSETKL
+787 DKVENLNQAVSETKL
-802 TGNFSKVEQALAE
+802 TGDFSKVEQALAE

-830 FVRDGV
+830 KSVKNGV
-836 RGTLVG
+836 NGTLVG

-858 DIRKELSEK
+858 DIRKELNEK
-867 LFGKSNNN
+867 LFGNSNNN

-882 EEPIYAQVNK
+882 TEPIYAQVNK
-892 KKAGQATSPEEP
+892 KKTGQVASPEEP
-904 IYAQVARK
+904 IYAQVAK
-912 MSVKIDQLNEAASA
+912 KVSAKIDQLNEATSA

-947 SGAGQSASPEE
+947 SGAG
-958 PIYAQVA
+958 
-965 KKVSAKIDQ
+965 
-974 LNESASAI
+974 
-982 NRKIDRINK
+982 R
-991 IASAGKGVGGFSG
+991 
-1004 AGQSAS
+1004 
-1010 PEEPIYAQVAKKV
+1010 
-1023 RAKIDQ
+1023 
-1029 LNESASAIN
+1029 
-1038 RKMDRINKIASAG
+1038 
-1051 KGVGGFRGAGQSA
+1051 
-1064 SPEEPIYAQ
+1064 
-1073 VAKKVRAKIDQLNE
+1073 
-1087 SASAINRKMDRINKI
+1087 
-1102 ASAGKGVGGFSGA
+1102 
-1115 GQSASP
+1115 
-1121 EEPLYAQVA
+1121 
-1130 KKVRAKIDQLNESAS
+1130 
-1145 AINRKIDRINKIAS
+1145 
-1159 AGKGV
+1159 
-1164 GGFRGAGQSAS
+1164 
-1175 PEEPI
+1175 
-1180 YAQVAKKVSA
+1180 
-1190 KIDQLNESASAI
+1190 
-1202 NRKMDRINKIASAGK
+1202 
-1217 GVGGFSGAGQSASPE
+1217 
-1232 EPLYAQVA
+1232 
-1240 KKVSAKID
+1240 
-1248 QLNESASAINRK
+1248 
-1260 IDRIN
+1260 
-1265 KIASAGKGVGGFSG
+1265 
-1279 AGQSASPE
+1279 
-1287 EPLYA
+1287 
-1292 QVAKKVRAKIDQ
+1292 
-1304 LNESASAINRK
+1304 
-1315 MDRINKIASA
+1315 
-1325 GKGVG
+1325 
-1330 GFRGAGQ
+1330 
-1337 SASPEEPL
+1337 
-1345 YAQVAK
+1345 
-1351 KVSAKIDQ
+1351 
-1359 LNESASAINRKID
+1359 
-1372 RINKIA
+1372 
-1378 SAGKGVGG
+1378 
-1386 FRGAGQSASPEEPLY
+1386 
-1401 AQVAK
+1401 
-1406 KVRAKID
+1406 
-1413 QLNESA
+1413 
-1419 SAINRKIDR
+1419 
-1428 INKIASAGKGVGG
+1428 
-1441 FRGAGQ
+1441 
-1447 SASPEEPL
+1447 
-1455 YAQVAKKVR
+1455 
-1464 AKIDQ
+1464 
-1469 LNESASAIN
+1469 
-1478 RKIDRINKIAS
+1478 
-1489 AGKGVGGFSGA
+1489 
-1500 GQSASPEEPLYAQ
+1500 
-1513 VAKKVRAKID
+1513 
-1523 QLNESASAINR
+1523 
-1534 KMDRINKIASAGKGV
+1534 
-1549 GGFRGAGQSASPEE
+1549 
-1563 PLYAQ
+1563 
-1568 VAKKVSAKIDQ
+1568 
-1579 LNESASA
+1579 
-1586 INRKMDRI
+1586 
-1594 NKIASAGKGVGGFRG
+1594 
-1609 AGQSASPEEP
+1609 
-1619 IYAQVAKKVSAK
+1619 
-1631 IDQLNESASAINRK
+1631 
-1645 MDRINKIAS
+1645 
-1654 AGKGVGGFRG
+1654 
-1664 AGQSAS
+1664 
-1670 PEEPLYAQVAK
+1670 
-1681 KVSAKIDQL
+1681 
-1690 NESASAINRKID
+1690 
-1702 RINKIASAGKGVG
+1702 
-1715 GFSGAGQSASPEE
+1715 
-1728 PIYAQVAKKVSAKID
+1728 
-1743 QLNES
+1743 
-1748 ASAINRKID
+1748 
-1757 RINKIASAGKGV
+1757 
-1769 GGFSGAGQSASPEP
+1769 SASPEP

-1789 FDEANQAGFSLR
+1789 FDEANQAGFPLR
-1801 RSAAVNDLS
+1801 RHAGVSDLS
-1810 KVGLSREQELT
+1810 KVGLSREQELAS
-1821 RRIGDLNQAVSEAK
+1821 RIGDLNQAVSEAK
-1835 AGHFDKLEQKIDE
+1835 TGHFDKLEQKIDE

-1967 QFLTNTFSTGSYS
+1967 QFLTNTFSTGAYN

>member
-14 QTLNQTDFVP
+14 QTPNQTDFVP
-24 QRFINNLQAAF
+24 QRFINNLQVAF

-81 PTKKNQYF
+81 PAKKNQYF

-106 AVDSSVDSFKKFG
+106 AVDSSVESFKKFG

-134 DPSKINTQQIQN
+134 DPSKINTQQIRN

-194 FLKARQEAEKNAE
+194 SLKERQEAEKNAE
-207 PTGGDWLDIFLSFVF
+207 PAGGDWLDIFLSFVF

-245 IATTTTDI
+245 LATTTTDI

-260 RDLLDERGNFSK
+260 RDLLDERGNFFK
-272 FTLGDMEMLDVE
+272 FTLGDVEMLDVE

-307 VLMGSHSGIE
+307 VLMGSHSSIE

-338 ATVGYKNQQGSN
+338 ATVGYKDQQGSN

-355 NAHLNNGS
+355 NAHLHNGS
-363 GLVIAGNENGIKN
+363 GLIIAGNENGIKN
-376 PSFYLYKQDQLT
+376 PSFYLYKEDQLT

-413 AKLDNLSEK
+413 AKLDNLSKE

-440 YLDALGSDHIAFVS
+440 YLDALGNDHVAFVS

-491 KTTLQGSLKY
+491 KTTLQGNLKY

-507 DYSNF
+507 NYSNF
-512 KYTNVSKSP
+512 KYTNASKSP
-521 DKGLGATN
+521 DKGVGTTN

-623 LRKRESLEKEVAK
+623 LRKREHLEKEVAK

-667 EASKEARAAAFDPN
+667 EASKEARAVAFDPN
-681 LKGVR
+681 LKGFR

-707 DELKNGKNNDFS
+707 DELKSGKNNDFS

-727 LKDSVKDLGINPEWI
+727 LKDSVKDLDISPEWI

-787 DKVDNLNQAVSETKL
+787 DKVDNLNQAVSEAKL
-802 TGNFSKVEQALAE
+802 TGDFSKVEQALSE
-815 LKNLSLDLGKNSDLQ
+815 LKSLSLDQKNESFNVGKNSDLQ
-830 FVRDGV
+830 SVRDSV

-842 NGLSKTEATTL
+842 NGLSKTEATKL
-853 TKNFS
+853 SKNFS

-867 LFGKSNNN
+867 LFGKSNS
-875 NNGLKNN
+875 NGLKNN

-904 IYAQVARK
+904 IYAQVAK
-912 MSVKIDQLNEAASA
+912 KVSAKIDQLNEATSA

-947 SGAGQSASPEE
+947 SGAG
-958 PIYAQVA
+958 
-965 KKVSAKIDQ
+965 
-974 LNESASAI
+974 
-982 NRKIDRINK
+982 R
-991 IASAGKGVGGFSG
+991 
-1004 AGQSAS
+1004 
-1010 PEEPIYAQVAKKV
+1010 
-1023 RAKIDQ
+1023 
-1029 LNESASAIN
+1029 
-1038 RKMDRINKIASAG
+1038 
-1051 KGVGGFRGAGQSA
+1051 
-1064 SPEEPIYAQ
+1064 
-1073 VAKKVRAKIDQLNE
+1073 
-1087 SASAINRKMDRINKI
+1087 
-1102 ASAGKGVGGFSGA
+1102 
-1115 GQSASP
+1115 
-1121 EEPLYAQVA
+1121 
-1130 KKVRAKIDQLNESAS
+1130 
-1145 AINRKIDRINKIAS
+1145 
-1159 AGKGV
+1159 
-1164 GGFRGAGQSAS
+1164 
-1175 PEEPI
+1175 
-1180 YAQVAKKVSA
+1180 
-1190 KIDQLNESASAI
+1190 
-1202 NRKMDRINKIASAGK
+1202 
-1217 GVGGFSGAGQSASPE
+1217 
-1232 EPLYAQVA
+1232 
-1240 KKVSAKID
+1240 
-1248 QLNESASAINRK
+1248 
-1260 IDRIN
+1260 
-1265 KIASAGKGVGGFSG
+1265 
-1279 AGQSASPE
+1279 
-1287 EPLYA
+1287 
-1292 QVAKKVRAKIDQ
+1292 
-1304 LNESASAINRK
+1304 
-1315 MDRINKIASA
+1315 
-1325 GKGVG
+1325 
-1330 GFRGAGQ
+1330 
-1337 SASPEEPL
+1337 
-1345 YAQVAK
+1345 
-1351 KVSAKIDQ
+1351 
-1359 LNESASAINRKID
+1359 
-1372 RINKIA
+1372 
-1378 SAGKGVGG
+1378 
-1386 FRGAGQSASPEEPLY
+1386 
-1401 AQVAK
+1401 
-1406 KVRAKID
+1406 
-1413 QLNESA
+1413 
-1419 SAINRKIDR
+1419 
-1428 INKIASAGKGVGG
+1428 
-1441 FRGAGQ
+1441 
-1447 SASPEEPL
+1447 
-1455 YAQVAKKVR
+1455 
-1464 AKIDQ
+1464 
-1469 LNESASAIN
+1469 
-1478 RKIDRINKIAS
+1478 
-1489 AGKGVGGFSGA
+1489 
-1500 GQSASPEEPLYAQ
+1500 
-1513 VAKKVRAKID
+1513 
-1523 QLNESASAINR
+1523 
-1534 KMDRINKIASAGKGV
+1534 
-1549 GGFRGAGQSASPEE
+1549 
-1563 PLYAQ
+1563 
-1568 VAKKVSAKIDQ
+1568 
-1579 LNESASA
+1579 
-1586 INRKMDRI
+1586 
-1594 NKIASAGKGVGGFRG
+1594 
-1609 AGQSASPEEP
+1609 
-1619 IYAQVAKKVSAK
+1619 
-1631 IDQLNESASAINRK
+1631 
-1645 MDRINKIAS
+1645 
-1654 AGKGVGGFRG
+1654 
-1664 AGQSAS
+1664 
-1670 PEEPLYAQVAK
+1670 
-1681 KVSAKIDQL
+1681 
-1690 NESASAINRKID
+1690 
-1702 RINKIASAGKGVG
+1702 
-1715 GFSGAGQSASPEE
+1715 
-1728 PIYAQVAKKVSAKID
+1728 
-1743 QLNES
+1743 
-1748 ASAINRKID
+1748 
-1757 RINKIASAGKGV
+1757 
-1769 GGFSGAGQSASPEP
+1769 SASPEP

-1789 FDEANQAGFSLR
+1789 FDEANQAGFPLR

-1835 AGHFDKLEQKIDE
+1835 TGHFDKLEQKIDE
-1848 LKDSTKKNALKLW
+1848 LKDSTKENALKLW
-1861 VESAKQV
+1861 VESTKQV

-1891 QSGTINEKATGMLT
+1891 QSGAINEKATGMLT

-1987 HGVKNTTKGGFQKS
+1987 HGVKNTTKSGFQKS

>member
-14 QTLNQTDFVP
+14 QTPSQTDFVP
-24 QRFINNLQAAF
+24 QRFINNLQVAF
-35 IKVDNAVAS
+35 LKVDNAVAS

-81 PTKKNQYF
+81 PAKKNQYF

-106 AVDSSVDSFKKFG
+106 AVDSSVESFKKFG

-134 DPSKINTQQIQN
+134 DPSKINTQQIRN

-183 SDEKFMGVFDE
+183 SDQKFMGVFDE
-194 FLKARQEAEKNAE
+194 SLKERQEAEKNAE
-207 PTGGDWLDIFLSFVF
+207 PAGGDWLDIFLSFVF

-245 IATTTTDI
+245 LATTTTDI

-260 RDLLDERGNFSK
+260 RDLLDERDNFFK
-272 FTLGDMEMLDVE
+272 FTLGDVEMLDVE

-307 VLMGSHSGIE
+307 VLMGSHSSIE

-338 ATVGYKNQQGSN
+338 ATVGYKDQQGSN

-355 NAHLNNGS
+355 NAHLHNGS
-363 GLVIAGNENGIKN
+363 GLVVAGNENGIKN
-376 PSFYLYKQDQLT
+376 PGFYLYKEDQLT

-403 DFMEFLAQNN
+403 DFMEFLAKNN

-430 IGNFQ
+430 IENFQ

-440 YLDALGSDHIAFVS
+440 YLDALGNDHVAFVS

-512 KYTNVSKSP
+512 KYTNASKSP
-521 DKGLGATN
+521 DKGVGATN

-534 EANFSK
+534 EANLSK

-556 YIRRDLEDKLW
+556 YIRRDLEDKLC

-580 KDFLNSNKELVG
+580 KDFLNSNKEMVG
-592 KVSNFNK
+592 KVSNLNQ

-611 EVKKAQKDLEKS
+611 GVKKAQKDLEKS
-623 LRKRESLEKEVAK
+623 LRKREHLEKEVAK

-681 LKGVR
+681 LKGIR

-707 DELKNGKNNDFS
+707 DELKNGKNKDFS

-787 DKVDNLNQAVSETKL
+787 DKVDNLNQAVPETKL
-802 TGNFSKVEQALAE
+802 TGDFSKVEQALAE
-815 LKNLSLDLGKNSDLQ
+815 LKSLSLDQKNDFNVGKNSDLQ
-830 FVRDGV
+830 KSVKNGV
-836 RGTLVG
+836 NGTLVG

-867 LFGKSNNN
+867 LFGKFNSNN
-875 NNGLKNN
+875 NNGLKNSD
-882 EEPIYAQVNK
+882 EPIYAQVNK
-892 KKAGQATSPEEP
+892 KKTGQAASPEES
-904 IYAQVARK
+904 IYAQVAK
-912 MSVKIDQLNEAASA
+912 KVSAKIDQLNEATSA

-947 SGAGQSASPEE
+947 SGAG
-958 PIYAQVA
+958 
-965 KKVSAKIDQ
+965 
-974 LNESASAI
+974 
-982 NRKIDRINK
+982 R
-991 IASAGKGVGGFSG
+991 
-1004 AGQSAS
+1004 
-1010 PEEPIYAQVAKKV
+1010 
-1023 RAKIDQ
+1023 
-1029 LNESASAIN
+1029 
-1038 RKMDRINKIASAG
+1038 
-1051 KGVGGFRGAGQSA
+1051 
-1064 SPEEPIYAQ
+1064 
-1073 VAKKVRAKIDQLNE
+1073 
-1087 SASAINRKMDRINKI
+1087 
-1102 ASAGKGVGGFSGA
+1102 
-1115 GQSASP
+1115 
-1121 EEPLYAQVA
+1121 
-1130 KKVRAKIDQLNESAS
+1130 
-1145 AINRKIDRINKIAS
+1145 
-1159 AGKGV
+1159 
-1164 GGFRGAGQSAS
+1164 
-1175 PEEPI
+1175 
-1180 YAQVAKKVSA
+1180 
-1190 KIDQLNESASAI
+1190 
-1202 NRKMDRINKIASAGK
+1202 
-1217 GVGGFSGAGQSASPE
+1217 
-1232 EPLYAQVA
+1232 
-1240 KKVSAKID
+1240 
-1248 QLNESASAINRK
+1248 
-1260 IDRIN
+1260 
-1265 KIASAGKGVGGFSG
+1265 
-1279 AGQSASPE
+1279 
-1287 EPLYA
+1287 
-1292 QVAKKVRAKIDQ
+1292 
-1304 LNESASAINRK
+1304 
-1315 MDRINKIASA
+1315 
-1325 GKGVG
+1325 
-1330 GFRGAGQ
+1330 
-1337 SASPEEPL
+1337 
-1345 YAQVAK
+1345 
-1351 KVSAKIDQ
+1351 
-1359 LNESASAINRKID
+1359 
-1372 RINKIA
+1372 
-1378 SAGKGVGG
+1378 
-1386 FRGAGQSASPEEPLY
+1386 
-1401 AQVAK
+1401 
-1406 KVRAKID
+1406 
-1413 QLNESA
+1413 
-1419 SAINRKIDR
+1419 
-1428 INKIASAGKGVGG
+1428 
-1441 FRGAGQ
+1441 
-1447 SASPEEPL
+1447 
-1455 YAQVAKKVR
+1455 
-1464 AKIDQ
+1464 
-1469 LNESASAIN
+1469 
-1478 RKIDRINKIAS
+1478 
-1489 AGKGVGGFSGA
+1489 
-1500 GQSASPEEPLYAQ
+1500 
-1513 VAKKVRAKID
+1513 
-1523 QLNESASAINR
+1523 
-1534 KMDRINKIASAGKGV
+1534 
-1549 GGFRGAGQSASPEE
+1549 
-1563 PLYAQ
+1563 
-1568 VAKKVSAKIDQ
+1568 
-1579 LNESASA
+1579 
-1586 INRKMDRI
+1586 
-1594 NKIASAGKGVGGFRG
+1594 
-1609 AGQSASPEEP
+1609 
-1619 IYAQVAKKVSAK
+1619 
-1631 IDQLNESASAINRK
+1631 
-1645 MDRINKIAS
+1645 
-1654 AGKGVGGFRG
+1654 
-1664 AGQSAS
+1664 
-1670 PEEPLYAQVAK
+1670 
-1681 KVSAKIDQL
+1681 
-1690 NESASAINRKID
+1690 
-1702 RINKIASAGKGVG
+1702 
-1715 GFSGAGQSASPEE
+1715 
-1728 PIYAQVAKKVSAKID
+1728 
-1743 QLNES
+1743 
-1748 ASAINRKID
+1748 
-1757 RINKIASAGKGV
+1757 
-1769 GGFSGAGQSASPEP
+1769 SASPEP

-1789 FDEANQAGFSLR
+1789 FDEANQAGFPLR
-1801 RSAAVNDLS
+1801 RSAGVDDLS

-1835 AGHFDKLEQKIDE
+1835 TGHFDNLEQKIDE

-1891 QSGTINEKATGMLT
+1891 QDGAINEKATGMLT

-1987 HGVKNTTKGGFQKS
+1987 HGVKNTTKSGFQKS

>member
-14 QTLNQTDFVP
+14 QTPSQTDFVP
-24 QRFINNLQAAF
+24 QRFINNLQVAF
-35 IKVDNAVAS
+35 LKVDNAVAS

-134 DPSKINTQQIQN
+134 DPSTINTQQIRN

-194 FLKARQEAEKNAE
+194 SLKERQEAEKNAE
-207 PTGGDWLDIFLSFVF
+207 PSGGDWLDIFLSFVF

-245 IATTTTDI
+245 LATTTTDI

-307 VLMGSHSGIE
+307 VLMGSHNNIE

-338 ATVGYKNQQGSN
+338 ATVGYKNQQGNN

-363 GLVIAGNENGIKN
+363 GLIIAGNENGIKN
-376 PSFYLYKQDQLT
+376 PSFYLYKEDQLT
-388 GLKQALSQEEIQNKV
+388 GLKQAMSQEEIQNKV
-403 DFMEFLAQNN
+403 DFMEFLARNN

-430 IGNFQ
+430 IENFQ

-440 YLDALGSDHIAFVS
+440 YLDALGNDHIAFVS

-491 KTTLQGSLKY
+491 KTTLQGNLKY

-507 DYSNF
+507 NYSNF
-512 KYTNVSKSP
+512 KYTNASKSP
-521 DKGLGATN
+521 DKGVGATN

-580 KDFLNSNKELVG
+580 KDFLNSNKEMLG

-623 LRKRESLEKEVAK
+623 LRKREHLEKEVAK
-636 KLESRNDNKN
+636 KLESRNDSKN

-660 IFALINK
+660 IFELINK

-707 DELKNGKNNDFS
+707 DDFKNGKNDFS

-802 TGNFSKVEQALAE
+802 TGDFSKVEQALAE
-815 LKNLSLDLGKNSDLQ
+815 LKSLSLDLGKNSDLQ
-830 FVRDGV
+830 KSVKNGV
-836 RGTLVG
+836 NGTLVG
-842 NGLSKTEATTL
+842 NGLSKTEATNL

-858 DIRKELSEK
+858 DIRKELNEK
-867 LFGKSNNN
+867 LFGNSNNN

-882 EEPIYAQVNK
+882 TEPIYAQVNK
-892 KKAGQATSPEEP
+892 KKTGQ
-904 IYAQVARK
+904 V
-912 MSVKIDQLNEAASA
+912 
-926 INRKIDRIN
+926 
-935 KIASAGKGVGGF
+935 
-947 SGAGQSASPEE
+947 ASPEE

-974 LNESASAI
+974 LNEATSAI

-991 IASAGKGVGGFSG
+991 IASAGKGVGAFSG
-1004 AGQSAS
+1004 AGRSA
-1010 PEEPIYAQVAKKV
+1010 
-1023 RAKIDQ
+1023 
-1029 LNESASAIN
+1029 N
-1038 RKMDRINKIASAG
+1038 
-1051 KGVGGFRGAGQSA
+1051 
-1064 SPEEPIYAQ
+1064 
-1073 VAKKVRAKIDQLNE
+1073 
-1087 SASAINRKMDRINKI
+1087 
-1102 ASAGKGVGGFSGA
+1102 
-1115 GQSASP
+1115 
-1121 EEPLYAQVA
+1121 
-1130 KKVRAKIDQLNESAS
+1130 
-1145 AINRKIDRINKIAS
+1145 
-1159 AGKGV
+1159 
-1164 GGFRGAGQSAS
+1164 
-1175 PEEPI
+1175 
-1180 YAQVAKKVSA
+1180 
-1190 KIDQLNESASAI
+1190 
-1202 NRKMDRINKIASAGK
+1202 
-1217 GVGGFSGAGQSASPE
+1217 
-1232 EPLYAQVA
+1232 
-1240 KKVSAKID
+1240 
-1248 QLNESASAINRK
+1248 
-1260 IDRIN
+1260 
-1265 KIASAGKGVGGFSG
+1265 
-1279 AGQSASPE
+1279 
-1287 EPLYA
+1287 
-1292 QVAKKVRAKIDQ
+1292 
-1304 LNESASAINRK
+1304 
-1315 MDRINKIASA
+1315 
-1325 GKGVG
+1325 
-1330 GFRGAGQ
+1330 
-1337 SASPEEPL
+1337 
-1345 YAQVAK
+1345 
-1351 KVSAKIDQ
+1351 
-1359 LNESASAINRKID
+1359 
-1372 RINKIA
+1372 
-1378 SAGKGVGG
+1378 
-1386 FRGAGQSASPEEPLY
+1386 
-1401 AQVAK
+1401 
-1406 KVRAKID
+1406 
-1413 QLNESA
+1413 
-1419 SAINRKIDR
+1419 
-1428 INKIASAGKGVGG
+1428 
-1441 FRGAGQ
+1441 
-1447 SASPEEPL
+1447 
-1455 YAQVAKKVR
+1455 
-1464 AKIDQ
+1464 
-1469 LNESASAIN
+1469 
-1478 RKIDRINKIAS
+1478 
-1489 AGKGVGGFSGA
+1489 
-1500 GQSASPEEPLYAQ
+1500 
-1513 VAKKVRAKID
+1513 
-1523 QLNESASAINR
+1523 
-1534 KMDRINKIASAGKGV
+1534 
-1549 GGFRGAGQSASPEE
+1549 
-1563 PLYAQ
+1563 
-1568 VAKKVSAKIDQ
+1568 
-1579 LNESASA
+1579 
-1586 INRKMDRI
+1586 
-1594 NKIASAGKGVGGFRG
+1594 
-1609 AGQSASPEEP
+1609 
-1619 IYAQVAKKVSAK
+1619 
-1631 IDQLNESASAINRK
+1631 
-1645 MDRINKIAS
+1645 
-1654 AGKGVGGFRG
+1654 
-1664 AGQSAS
+1664 
-1670 PEEPLYAQVAK
+1670 
-1681 KVSAKIDQL
+1681 
-1690 NESASAINRKID
+1690 
-1702 RINKIASAGKGVG
+1702 
-1715 GFSGAGQSASPEE
+1715 
-1728 PIYAQVAKKVSAKID
+1728 
-1743 QLNES
+1743 
-1748 ASAINRKID
+1748 
-1757 RINKIASAGKGV
+1757 
-1769 GGFSGAGQSASPEP
+1769 PEP

-1789 FDEANQAGFSLR
+1789 FDEANQAGFPLR

-1878 YATNSHTRINSNV
+1878 YATNSHTRINSNI
-1891 QSGTINEKATGMLT
+1891 QNGTINERATGMLT

-1987 HGVKNTTKGGFQKS
+1987 HGVKNTTKSGFQKS

>member
-1 MTNETI
+1 MWWFLAVFDTKSKVKGETMTNETI
-7 DQTTTPD
+7 DQT
-14 QTLNQTDFVP
+14 QNQTDFVP
-24 QRFINNLQAAF
+24 QRFINNLQVAF
-35 IKVDNAVAS
+35 IKVDSAVAS

-81 PTKKNQYF
+81 PAKKNQYF

-106 AVDSSVDSFKKFG
+106 AVDSSVESFKKFG

-134 DPSKINTQQIQN
+134 DPSKINTQQIRN

-194 FLKARQEAEKNAE
+194 SLKERQEAEKNAE
-207 PTGGDWLDIFLSFVF
+207 PAGGDWLDIFLSFVF

-232 TLHQEPRPDFEQN
+232 TLNQEPRPDFEQN
-245 IATTTTDI
+245 LATTTTDI

-260 RDLLDERGNFSK
+260 RDLLDERGNFFK

-307 VLMGSHSGIE
+307 VLMGGHSNIE

-338 ATVGYKNQQGSN
+338 ATVGYKNQQGNN

-363 GLVIAGNENGIKN
+363 GLIIAGNEDGIKN
-376 PSFYLYKQDQLT
+376 PSFYLYKEDQLT

-430 IGNFQ
+430 IEDFQ

-440 YLDALGSDHIAFVS
+440 YLDALGNDHIAFVS

-507 DYSNF
+507 NYSNF
-512 KYTNVSKSP
+512 KYTNASKSP
-521 DKGLGATN
+521 DKGVGTTN

-534 EANFSK
+534 EANLSK

-556 YIRRDLEDKLW
+556 HIRRDLEDKLW

-580 KDFLNSNKELVG
+580 KDFLNSNKEMVG

-623 LRKRESLEKEVAK
+623 LRKREHLEKEVAK

-660 IFALINK
+660 IFALINQ
-667 EASKEARAAAFDPN
+667 EASKEARAVAFDPN
-681 LKGVR
+681 LKGNR
-686 SELSDKLENINK
+686 IELSDKLENINK

-830 FVRDGV
+830 SVKNSV
-836 RGTLVG
+836 NGTLVG

-858 DIRKELSEK
+858 DIRKELNEK
-867 LFGKSNNN
+867 LFGNSNNN
-875 NNGLKNN
+875 NNGLKN
-882 EEPIYAQVNK
+882 EPIYAQVNK
-892 KKAGQATSPEEP
+892 KKTGQAASPEEP
-904 IYAQVARK
+904 IYAQVAK
-912 MSVKIDQLNEAASA
+912 KVSAKIDQLNEAVSA
-926 INRKIDRIN
+926 TNRKIDRIN

-947 SGAGQSASPEE
+947 SGAG
-958 PIYAQVA
+958 
-965 KKVSAKIDQ
+965 
-974 LNESASAI
+974 
-982 NRKIDRINK
+982 R
-991 IASAGKGVGGFSG
+991 
-1004 AGQSAS
+1004 
-1010 PEEPIYAQVAKKV
+1010 
-1023 RAKIDQ
+1023 
-1029 LNESASAIN
+1029 
-1038 RKMDRINKIASAG
+1038 
-1051 KGVGGFRGAGQSA
+1051 
-1064 SPEEPIYAQ
+1064 
-1073 VAKKVRAKIDQLNE
+1073 
-1087 SASAINRKMDRINKI
+1087 
-1102 ASAGKGVGGFSGA
+1102 
-1115 GQSASP
+1115 
-1121 EEPLYAQVA
+1121 
-1130 KKVRAKIDQLNESAS
+1130 
-1145 AINRKIDRINKIAS
+1145 
-1159 AGKGV
+1159 
-1164 GGFRGAGQSAS
+1164 
-1175 PEEPI
+1175 
-1180 YAQVAKKVSA
+1180 
-1190 KIDQLNESASAI
+1190 
-1202 NRKMDRINKIASAGK
+1202 
-1217 GVGGFSGAGQSASPE
+1217 
-1232 EPLYAQVA
+1232 
-1240 KKVSAKID
+1240 
-1248 QLNESASAINRK
+1248 
-1260 IDRIN
+1260 
-1265 KIASAGKGVGGFSG
+1265 
-1279 AGQSASPE
+1279 
-1287 EPLYA
+1287 
-1292 QVAKKVRAKIDQ
+1292 
-1304 LNESASAINRK
+1304 
-1315 MDRINKIASA
+1315 
-1325 GKGVG
+1325 
-1330 GFRGAGQ
+1330 
-1337 SASPEEPL
+1337 
-1345 YAQVAK
+1345 
-1351 KVSAKIDQ
+1351 
-1359 LNESASAINRKID
+1359 
-1372 RINKIA
+1372 
-1378 SAGKGVGG
+1378 
-1386 FRGAGQSASPEEPLY
+1386 
-1401 AQVAK
+1401 
-1406 KVRAKID
+1406 
-1413 QLNESA
+1413 
-1419 SAINRKIDR
+1419 
-1428 INKIASAGKGVGG
+1428 
-1441 FRGAGQ
+1441 
-1447 SASPEEPL
+1447 
-1455 YAQVAKKVR
+1455 
-1464 AKIDQ
+1464 
-1469 LNESASAIN
+1469 
-1478 RKIDRINKIAS
+1478 
-1489 AGKGVGGFSGA
+1489 
-1500 GQSASPEEPLYAQ
+1500 
-1513 VAKKVRAKID
+1513 
-1523 QLNESASAINR
+1523 
-1534 KMDRINKIASAGKGV
+1534 
-1549 GGFRGAGQSASPEE
+1549 
-1563 PLYAQ
+1563 
-1568 VAKKVSAKIDQ
+1568 
-1579 LNESASA
+1579 
-1586 INRKMDRI
+1586 
-1594 NKIASAGKGVGGFRG
+1594 
-1609 AGQSASPEEP
+1609 
-1619 IYAQVAKKVSAK
+1619 
-1631 IDQLNESASAINRK
+1631 
-1645 MDRINKIAS
+1645 
-1654 AGKGVGGFRG
+1654 
-1664 AGQSAS
+1664 
-1670 PEEPLYAQVAK
+1670 
-1681 KVSAKIDQL
+1681 
-1690 NESASAINRKID
+1690 
-1702 RINKIASAGKGVG
+1702 
-1715 GFSGAGQSASPEE
+1715 
-1728 PIYAQVAKKVSAKID
+1728 
-1743 QLNES
+1743 
-1748 ASAINRKID
+1748 
-1757 RINKIASAGKGV
+1757 
-1769 GGFSGAGQSASPEP
+1769 SASPEP

-1789 FDEANQAGFSLR
+1789 FDEANQAGFPLR

-1821 RRIGDLNQAVSEAK
+1821 RRISDLNQAVSEAK
-1835 AGHFDKLEQKIDE
+1835 TGHFDKLKQKIDE

-1868 PTGLQAKLDN
+1868 PTSLQAKLDN

-1891 QSGTINEKATGMLT
+1891 QHGTINEKATGMLT

-1980 LMKANVE
+1980 LAKAE
-1987 HGVKNTTKGGFQKS
+1987 LGVKNINTKSGFQKS

>member
-14 QTLNQTDFVP
+14 QTPDQTLNPTDFVP
-24 QRFINNLQAAF
+24 QRFINNLQVAF
-35 IKVDNAVAS
+35 LKVDSAVAS

-56 DRDNRQAFEKI
+56 DKDNRQAFEKI

-81 PTKKNQYF
+81 PAKKNQYF

-134 DPSKINTQQIQN
+134 DPSKINTQTIRN

-183 SDEKFMGVFDE
+183 SDQKFMGVFDE
-194 FLKARQEAEKNAE
+194 SLKERQEAEKNAE
-207 PTGGDWLDIFLSFVF
+207 PAGDWLDIFLSFVF

-307 VLMGSHSGIE
+307 VLMGGHSSIE

-355 NAHLNNGS
+355 NVHLNNGS
-363 GLVIAGNENGIKN
+363 GLVIAGNEDGIKN
-376 PSFYLYKQDQLT
+376 PSFYLYKEDQLT
-388 GLKQALSQEEIQNKV
+388 GLKQAMSQEEIQNKV
-403 DFMEFLAQNN
+403 DFMEFLARNN

-430 IGNFQ
+430 IGDFQ

-440 YLDALGSDHIAFVS
+440 YLDALGNDHIAFVS
-454 KKDPKHLA
+454 KKDLKHLA

-477 DYGKKQDKALDGET
+477 DYGKKQDKALDGEV

-512 KYTNVSKSP
+512 KYTNASKSP
-521 DKGLGATN
+521 DKGVGATN

-567 AKGLSPQEANKLI
+567 AKGLSPQESNKLI

-623 LRKRESLEKEVAK
+623 LRKREHLEKEVAK
-636 KLESRNDNKN
+636 KLESKNDNKN

-660 IFALINK
+660 IFALLNK

-727 LKDSVKDLGINPEWI
+727 FKDSVKDLGINPEWI

-802 TGNFSKVEQALAE
+802 TGDFSKVEQALAE
-815 LKNLSLDLGKNSDLQ
+815 LKSLSLDQKNESFNVGKNSDLQ
-830 FVRDGV
+830 FVRDSV

-842 NGLSKTEATTL
+842 NGLSKTEATKL
-853 TKNFS
+853 SKNFS

-875 NNGLKNN
+875 SNGLKNN
-882 EEPIYAQVNK
+882 EEPIYAKVNK
-892 KKAGQATSPEEP
+892 KKAGQAT
-904 IYAQVARK
+904 
-912 MSVKIDQLNEAASA
+912 
-926 INRKIDRIN
+926 
-935 KIASAGKGVGGF
+935 
-947 SGAGQSASPEE
+947 SPEE

-974 LNESASAI
+974 LNEATSAI

-991 IASAGKGVGGFSG
+991 IASAGKGVGNFGG
-1004 AGQSAS
+1004 AGRSAS
-1010 PEEPIYAQVAKKV
+1010 PE
-1023 RAKIDQ
+1023 
-1029 LNESASAIN
+1029 
-1038 RKMDRINKIASAG
+1038 
-1051 KGVGGFRGAGQSA
+1051 
-1064 SPEEPIYAQ
+1064 
-1073 VAKKVRAKIDQLNE
+1073 
-1087 SASAINRKMDRINKI
+1087 
-1102 ASAGKGVGGFSGA
+1102 
-1115 GQSASP
+1115 
-1121 EEPLYAQVA
+1121 
-1130 KKVRAKIDQLNESAS
+1130 
-1145 AINRKIDRINKIAS
+1145 
-1159 AGKGV
+1159 
-1164 GGFRGAGQSAS
+1164 
-1175 PEEPI
+1175 
-1180 YAQVAKKVSA
+1180 
-1190 KIDQLNESASAI
+1190 
-1202 NRKMDRINKIASAGK
+1202 
-1217 GVGGFSGAGQSASPE
+1217 
-1232 EPLYAQVA
+1232 
-1240 KKVSAKID
+1240 
-1248 QLNESASAINRK
+1248 
-1260 IDRIN
+1260 
-1265 KIASAGKGVGGFSG
+1265 
-1279 AGQSASPE
+1279 
-1287 EPLYA
+1287 
-1292 QVAKKVRAKIDQ
+1292 
-1304 LNESASAINRK
+1304 
-1315 MDRINKIASA
+1315 
-1325 GKGVG
+1325 
-1330 GFRGAGQ
+1330 
-1337 SASPEEPL
+1337 
-1345 YAQVAK
+1345 
-1351 KVSAKIDQ
+1351 
-1359 LNESASAINRKID
+1359 
-1372 RINKIA
+1372 
-1378 SAGKGVGG
+1378 
-1386 FRGAGQSASPEEPLY
+1386 
-1401 AQVAK
+1401 
-1406 KVRAKID
+1406 
-1413 QLNESA
+1413 
-1419 SAINRKIDR
+1419 
-1428 INKIASAGKGVGG
+1428 
-1441 FRGAGQ
+1441 
-1447 SASPEEPL
+1447 
-1455 YAQVAKKVR
+1455 
-1464 AKIDQ
+1464 
-1469 LNESASAIN
+1469 
-1478 RKIDRINKIAS
+1478 
-1489 AGKGVGGFSGA
+1489 
-1500 GQSASPEEPLYAQ
+1500 
-1513 VAKKVRAKID
+1513 
-1523 QLNESASAINR
+1523 
-1534 KMDRINKIASAGKGV
+1534 
-1549 GGFRGAGQSASPEE
+1549 
-1563 PLYAQ
+1563 
-1568 VAKKVSAKIDQ
+1568 
-1579 LNESASA
+1579 
-1586 INRKMDRI
+1586 
-1594 NKIASAGKGVGGFRG
+1594 
-1609 AGQSASPEEP
+1609 
-1619 IYAQVAKKVSAK
+1619 
-1631 IDQLNESASAINRK
+1631 
-1645 MDRINKIAS
+1645 
-1654 AGKGVGGFRG
+1654 
-1664 AGQSAS
+1664 
-1670 PEEPLYAQVAK
+1670 
-1681 KVSAKIDQL
+1681 
-1690 NESASAINRKID
+1690 
-1702 RINKIASAGKGVG
+1702 
-1715 GFSGAGQSASPEE
+1715 
-1728 PIYAQVAKKVSAKID
+1728 
-1743 QLNES
+1743 
-1748 ASAINRKID
+1748 
-1757 RINKIASAGKGV
+1757 
-1769 GGFSGAGQSASPEP
+1769 EP

-1789 FDEANQAGFSLR
+1789 FDEANQAGFPLR
-1801 RSAAVNDLS
+1801 RSAGVNDLS

-1835 AGHFDKLEQKIDE
+1835 TGHFDKLEQKIDE
-1848 LKDSTKKNALKLW
+1848 LKDSTKKNALNLW
-1861 VESAKQV
+1861 VESAKKV
-1868 PTGLQAKLDN
+1868 PTSLQAKLDN

-1891 QSGTINEKATGMLT
+1891 QGGTINEKATGMLT

-1916 DKIVAHNVGSAH
+1916 DKIVAHNVGSIH

-1951 STKLNNAVK
+1951 STKLNSAIK
-1960 DIKSSFV
+1960 DIKSNFV
-1967 QFLTNTFSTGSYS
+1967 QFLTNTFSQGSYN

-1987 HGVKNTTKGGFQKS
+1987 HGVKNTNTKSGFQKS

>member
-14 QTLNQTDFVP
+14 QTLNPTDFVP
-24 QRFINNLQAAF
+24 QRFINNLQVAF
-35 IKVDNAVAS
+35 LKVDDAVAS

-134 DPSKINTQQIQN
+134 DPSKINIQQIRN

-194 FLKARQEAEKNAE
+194 SLKERQEAEKNGE
-207 PTGGDWLDIFLSFVF
+207 PAGGDWLDIFLSFVF

-284 GVADKD
+284 GVADND

-307 VLMGSHSGIE
+307 MLMGSHSNIE

-355 NAHLNNGS
+355 NAHLRNGS
-363 GLVIAGNENGIKN
+363 GLVIAGNEDGIKN

-413 AKLDNLSEK
+413 ARLDNLSNK
-422 EKEKFQTE
+422 EKEKFQNE
-430 IGNFQ
+430 IEDFQ

-440 YLDALGSDHIAFVS
+440 YLDALGNDHIAFVS

-462 LVTEFGN
+462 LITEFGN
-469 GEVSYTLK
+469 GELIYTLK

-507 DYSNF
+507 NYSNF
-512 KYTNVSKSP
+512 KYTNASKSP
-521 DKGLGATN
+521 DKGVGATN

-534 EANFSK
+534 EANLSK

-556 YIRRDLEDKLW
+556 YIRRDLEDKLL

-592 KVSNFNK
+592 KVSNLNK

-623 LRKRESLEKEVAK
+623 IRKREHLEKEVAK

-660 IFALINK
+660 IFALINQ
-667 EASKEARAAAFDPN
+667 EASKEARAVAFDPN
-681 LKGVR
+681 LKGIR

-727 LKDSVKDLGINPEWI
+727 LKDSMKDLGINPEWI

-776 IKDVII
+776 IKDVSI

-787 DKVDNLNQAVSETKL
+787 DKVDNLNQAVSEAKL
-802 TGNFSKVEQALAE
+802 TGNFSKVEQVLAE
-815 LKNLSLDLGKNSDLQ
+815 LKNLSLDQKNESFNVGKNSDLQ
-830 FVRDGV
+830 SVRDSV

-842 NGLSKTEATTL
+842 NGLSKTEATKL
-853 TKNFS
+853 SKNFS
-858 DIRKELSEK
+858 DIRKELNEK
-867 LFGKSNNN
+867 LFGNSNNN

-882 EEPIYAQVNK
+882 TEPIYAQVNK
-892 KKAGQATSPEEP
+892 KKAGQA
-904 IYAQVARK
+904 
-912 MSVKIDQLNEAASA
+912 
-926 INRKIDRIN
+926 
-935 KIASAGKGVGGF
+935 
-947 SGAGQSASPEE
+947 ASPEE

-965 KKVSAKIDQ
+965 KKVNARIDRLNKIASTINGKIDQ
-974 LNESASAI
+974 LNRTASA
-982 NRKIDRINK
+982 N
-991 IASAGKGVGGFSG
+991 KGVGDFSG
-1004 AGQSAS
+1004 AG
-1010 PEEPIYAQVAKKV
+1010 
-1023 RAKIDQ
+1023 R
-1029 LNESASAIN
+1029 
-1038 RKMDRINKIASAG
+1038 
-1051 KGVGGFRGAGQSA
+1051 
-1064 SPEEPIYAQ
+1064 
-1073 VAKKVRAKIDQLNE
+1073 
-1087 SASAINRKMDRINKI
+1087 
-1102 ASAGKGVGGFSGA
+1102 
-1115 GQSASP
+1115 
-1121 EEPLYAQVA
+1121 
-1130 KKVRAKIDQLNESAS
+1130 
-1145 AINRKIDRINKIAS
+1145 
-1159 AGKGV
+1159 
-1164 GGFRGAGQSAS
+1164 
-1175 PEEPI
+1175 
-1180 YAQVAKKVSA
+1180 
-1190 KIDQLNESASAI
+1190 
-1202 NRKMDRINKIASAGK
+1202 
-1217 GVGGFSGAGQSASPE
+1217 
-1232 EPLYAQVA
+1232 
-1240 KKVSAKID
+1240 
-1248 QLNESASAINRK
+1248 
-1260 IDRIN
+1260 
-1265 KIASAGKGVGGFSG
+1265 
-1279 AGQSASPE
+1279 
-1287 EPLYA
+1287 
-1292 QVAKKVRAKIDQ
+1292 
-1304 LNESASAINRK
+1304 
-1315 MDRINKIASA
+1315 
-1325 GKGVG
+1325 
-1330 GFRGAGQ
+1330 
-1337 SASPEEPL
+1337 
-1345 YAQVAK
+1345 
-1351 KVSAKIDQ
+1351 
-1359 LNESASAINRKID
+1359 
-1372 RINKIA
+1372 
-1378 SAGKGVGG
+1378 
-1386 FRGAGQSASPEEPLY
+1386 
-1401 AQVAK
+1401 
-1406 KVRAKID
+1406 
-1413 QLNESA
+1413 
-1419 SAINRKIDR
+1419 
-1428 INKIASAGKGVGG
+1428 
-1441 FRGAGQ
+1441 
-1447 SASPEEPL
+1447 
-1455 YAQVAKKVR
+1455 
-1464 AKIDQ
+1464 
-1469 LNESASAIN
+1469 
-1478 RKIDRINKIAS
+1478 
-1489 AGKGVGGFSGA
+1489 
-1500 GQSASPEEPLYAQ
+1500 
-1513 VAKKVRAKID
+1513 
-1523 QLNESASAINR
+1523 
-1534 KMDRINKIASAGKGV
+1534 
-1549 GGFRGAGQSASPEE
+1549 
-1563 PLYAQ
+1563 
-1568 VAKKVSAKIDQ
+1568 
-1579 LNESASA
+1579 
-1586 INRKMDRI
+1586 
-1594 NKIASAGKGVGGFRG
+1594 
-1609 AGQSASPEEP
+1609 
-1619 IYAQVAKKVSAK
+1619 
-1631 IDQLNESASAINRK
+1631 
-1645 MDRINKIAS
+1645 
-1654 AGKGVGGFRG
+1654 
-1664 AGQSAS
+1664 
-1670 PEEPLYAQVAK
+1670 
-1681 KVSAKIDQL
+1681 
-1690 NESASAINRKID
+1690 
-1702 RINKIASAGKGVG
+1702 
-1715 GFSGAGQSASPEE
+1715 
-1728 PIYAQVAKKVSAKID
+1728 
-1743 QLNES
+1743 
-1748 ASAINRKID
+1748 
-1757 RINKIASAGKGV
+1757 
-1769 GGFSGAGQSASPEP
+1769 SASPEP

-1789 FDEANQAGFSLR
+1789 FDEANQAGFPLR

-1821 RRIGDLNQAVSEAK
+1821 SRIGDLNQAVSEAK
-1835 AGHFDKLEQKIDE
+1835 TGHFGKLEQKIDE
-1848 LKDSTKKNALKLW
+1848 LKDSTKKNAVNLW

-1868 PTGLQAKLDN
+1868 PIGLQAKLDN

-1891 QSGTINEKATGMLT
+1891 KNGGINEKATGMLT

-1916 DKIVAHNVGSAH
+1916 DKIVAHNVGSIP
-1928 LSEYDKIGFNQK
+1928 LSDYDKIGFNQK

-1980 LMKANVE
+1980 LMKAE
-1987 HGVKNTTKGGFQKS
+1987 HGVKNINTKSGFQKS